1 MLILIAL
8 AAAPGVL
15 ACLTMTGM
23 VAVLVGLS
31 LWTDWRDGVEA

>member
-1 MLILIAL
+1 MLTLIAL

-23 VAVLVGLS
+23 VALLLGVALY
-31 LWTDWRDGVEA
+31 TDWRDGVRA

>member
-8 AAAPGVL
+8 STLPGVL

-23 VAVLVGLS
+23 AALLLGVALY
-31 LWTDWRDGVEA
+31 TDWRDGVRA

>member
-23 VAVLVGLS
+23 ATLLLGVALYA
-31 LWTDWRDGVEA
+31 DWRDGVRA

>member
-23 VAVLVGLS
+23 AALLLGVA
-31 LWTDWRDGVEA
+31 LWTDWRDGVRA

>member
-15 ACLTMTGM
+15 ACLTMTSMAALLLG
-23 VAVLVGLS
+23 VALY
-31 LWTDWRDGVEA
+31 TDWRDGVRA

>member
-15 ACLTMTGM
+15 ACLTMTAM
-23 VAVLVGLS
+23 AALLLS
-31 LWTDWRDGVEA
+31 VPLYTDWRDGVRA